1 MCRMML
7 SDDTRNGGFLKNA
20 IVDAFIEKAQK
31 GDAAAL
37 SKIVTTH
44 PVFFGTLPEPI
55 EIQVDGVNSIPAML
69 ALRDAKVPARAYM
82 LTS

>member
-7 SDDTRNGGFLKNA
+7 SDDHRTGGFLKDA
-20 IVDAFIEKAQK
+20 IVGAFVEKAQK

-55 EIQVDGVNSIPAML
+55 EVPVDGYNSVPAML
-69 ALRDAKVPARAYM
+69 ALRDAKVPARAYV